1 MLRRHVGGNMTILRR
16 ALVQGLA
23 FGIAATT
30 VGLWLQMIGFVQRR
44 MGASVPL
51 MLQTS
56 ALEILLALL
65 LGLLALPLLW
75 LRGGRVWHVLALA
88 LLWLGLERWVT
99 LDSPLF
105 RQMELVVPAA
115 ATLLTLLGLW
125 LARRW
130 PRLPWALGGLLFAGA
145 LAAPTLYLRSTTPAV
160 ATQGALPPAKAG
172 APDVVLVVLD
182 TVRAG
187 NVSTY
192 GYARPTAPALDQIA
206 REGALFLDAT
216 SPSTWSLPSHASLF
230 TGRYPSS
237 HGAHGEHRFLDDRY
251 PTLASALAHNG
262 YETFCFTSNAWISDG
277 LGLTRGFAHQDT
289 SLMAHGGA
297 GRGFSFIFRLLDR
310 LGLQETDKGGT
321 RVADSFEQWA
331 KSRPADADRP
341 AFVFLNFIEA
351 HFPYHQ
357 LPHDDLFR
365 FTDLPYA
372 TLRSI
377 SVDLMGQQFGG
388 KGRSVEE
395 AGGPARDMYDGGV
408 VHTSDLLGRV
418 VEALRA
424 RGTLDRTV
432 LVVLADHGEIL
443 GERGDHFGHGPSFY
457 QESVGVP
464 LLVRYPARIPAGTRV
479 ATPVSTLGVYATIFD
494 LAGLEAPPTL
504 QVGSLAPLATGA
516 ADAGGP
522 ILAELHPLVMD
533 TRNAD
538 APAARDPQM
547 HLDRRYRLFREGSL
561 KLVTSSKG
569 DALLYDLAADPR
581 ESRDLSAERPADL
594 ARMQAQLAQVGAQI
608 GLPALDAPLAVGDA
622 APELD
627 EATRARLRELGYAE

>member
-1 MLRRHVGGNMTILRR
+1 MTILRR
-16 ALVQGLA
+16 ALVQGIA
-23 FGIAATT
+23 FGIAAST
-30 VGLWLQMIGFVQRR
+30 VGLWLQLIGFMQRR

-56 ALEILLALL
+56 ALEILLAAL
-65 LGLLALPLLW
+65 LGLVAAPLLL
-75 LRGGRVWHVLALA
+75 LRGGRVLHVLAMALCWLA
-88 LLWLGLERWVT
+88 LGRWVS

-105 RQMELVVPAA
+105 RQLEIVGPVAA
-115 ATLLTLLGLW
+115 ALLTLLGLL

-130 PRLPWALGGLLFAGA
+130 TRLPWALGALLFCGA
-145 LAAPTLYLRSTTPAV
+145 LAAPSIFLRVTTPDEAPQ
-160 ATQGALPPAKAG
+160 AALPPAPPG
-172 APDVVLVVLD
+172 APDVVLIVLD

-187 NVSTY
+187 SVSTY
-192 GYARPTAPALDQIA
+192 GYARPTAPAIDALA
-206 REGALFLDAT
+206 SEGALFLDAT

-262 YETFCFTSNAWISDG
+262 YETFCFTANAWISDG
-277 LGLTRGFAHQDT
+277 LGLTRGFGYQDT

-321 RVADSFEQWA
+321 RVADSFEAWA
-331 KSRPADADRP
+331 KSRPADGGRP

-365 FTDLPYA
+365 FTDLPYS

-377 SVDLMGQQFGG
+377 SLDLMGQQFGG

-395 AGGPARDMYDGGV
+395 AGGPARDMYDGGI

-418 VEALRA
+418 VAALRA

-443 GERGDHFGHGPSFY
+443 GERGGHFGHGPSFY

-479 ATPVSTLGVYATIFD
+479 EAPVSTLGVYATIFD
-494 LAGLEAPPTL
+494 LAGLEEPPTL
-504 QVGSLAPLATGA
+504 QVGSLVPLASGEA
-516 ADAGGP
+516 QQGGGP
-522 ILAELHPLVMD
+522 ILAELHPMP
-533 TRNAD
+533 TPFAEET
-538 APAARDPQM
+538 APTDPQM
-547 HLDRRYRLFREGSL
+547 HLDRRYRLYRDGDL

-569 DALLYDLAADPR
+569 DVLLYDLAADPR
-581 ESRDLSAERPADL
+581 ESRDLAAERPEDL
-594 ARMQAQLAQVGAQI
+594 ARMQERLASVGVEI
-608 GLPALDAPLAVGDA
+608 GLPALDAPLAADGA